1 MFRCVVR
8 KDASSVSPV
17 RESQLAKNV
26 EAKGRTGGARDI
38 AIEVLRF
45 MLSAVR
51 TSRLPC
57 PRKLSR
63 AGRNRGTPVRSYAA
77 PTVADYCASTD
88 LADWVILLAAC
99 AGAKLWVCSGRIS
112 ISTAAARCVSAARL
126 SA

>member
-38 AIEVLRF
+38 AIEVLRL

-63 AGRNRGTPVRSYAA
+63 AGRNRGTPVRSYTA

-88 LADWVILLAAC
+88 LAD
-99 AGAKLWVCSGRIS
+99 
-112 ISTAAARCVSAARL
+112 
-126 SA
+126 